1 MGAEA
6 RCRAVV
12 DGKPVA
18 AGVALLETRE
28 VIFRGAARVV
38 VPLGEGTRVSAA
50 DGWLELT
57 HGERSLRLELGAAAE
72 RWLQRI
78 QHPPSRVEKL
88 GVKRGMKV
96 VVVGTLD
103 SGFLDELR
111 GVAPPLAR
119 LGAGADV
126 VFLAADARAALGK
139 LPKVRAA
146 IAPSGAVWV
155 VRPKGSKAITE
166 AEVRAAAKAHGL
178 VDVKVVAFS
187 DTHTAE
193 KLVIPVKDR

>member
-12 DGKPVA
+12 DGKPIAV
-18 AGVALLETRE
+18 GTALLETRE
-28 VIFRGAARVV
+28 VIFRGPSRVV
-38 VPLGEGTRVSAA
+38 VPLGQGTTVRAA

-57 HGERSLRLELGAAAE
+57 CGARSLRLELGATAE
-72 RWLQRI
+72 RWLQKI
-78 QHPPSRVEKL
+78 QHPPSRLEKL

-96 VVVGTLD
+96 VIAGTLD
-103 SGFLDELR
+103 GAFLEELR
-111 GVAPPLAR
+111 VVAPPLAR
-119 LGAGADV
+119 LAAGADV
-126 VFLAADARAALGK
+126 VFLAAETRAALDK
-139 LPKVRAA
+139 LTRIRAA

-166 AEVRAAAKAHGL
+166 AEVREAARAHGL

-187 DTHTAE
+187 ETHTAE
-193 KLVIPVKDR
+193 KLVIPVKAR